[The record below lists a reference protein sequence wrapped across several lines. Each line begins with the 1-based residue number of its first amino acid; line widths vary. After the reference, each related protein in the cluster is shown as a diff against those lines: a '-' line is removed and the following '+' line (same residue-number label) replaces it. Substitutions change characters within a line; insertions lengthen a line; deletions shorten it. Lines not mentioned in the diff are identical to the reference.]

1 MDLQILYLMLG
12 LIGIWISAGI
22 AVINLQKIAKAI
34 NMTEAFI
41 GLTVLSIATSLPEI
55 FTHLVVSMDVLK
67 GIDTSNIAIGTNIGS
82 NIIQITFIMGLIGL
96 MVLVKSHKKI
106 LNIDSIVMLSGI
118 ILLFVM
124 CLDGKI
130 SRTEGFILTFIYI
143 GYLIYLTKGE
153 KIFRNHHKSKD
164 NILKHSILTCIGLA
178 LLLYSAKVVVTN
190 ADTLAALW
198 GVRDS
203 FIGSIIIGLITAL
216 PELTV
221 AIRAILKGS
230 TGMSLGTLIG
240 SNITSPLFALGIG
253 AMVSGYTVDKV
264 ITFFDIP
271 FWFFVSLLLIF
282 FFKKKMK
289 LGKPEAVTLILFY
302 LSYLFM
308 KIMFFA

>member
-1 MDLQILYLMLG
+1 MNLQTIYLLLG
-12 LIGIWISAGI
+12 LMGIWISAGI
-22 AVINLQKIAKAI
+22 VVINLQKIAKAI

-55 FTHLVVSMDVLK
+55 FTHLVVSMDVLN
-67 GIDTSNIAIGTNIGS
+67 GIDTSNIAIGSNIGS
-82 NIIQITFIMGLIGL
+82 NIVQITFIMGLIGL
-96 MVLVKSHKKI
+96 MVLVKSHQKI
-106 LNIDSIVMLSGI
+106 LKIDSVVMLSGI

-124 CLDGKI
+124 CLNGKI
-130 SRTEGFILTFIYI
+130 SRSEGFILTFVYI

-153 KIFRNHHKSKD
+153 KIFKNHHKLKD
-164 NILKHSILTCIGLA
+164 HTLKHTLLTCMGLA

-190 ADTLAALW
+190 ADALAALW

-203 FIGSIIIGLITAL
+203 FIGSIVIGLTTAL

-240 SNITSPLFALGIG
+240 SNITNPLFALGIG

-271 FWFFVSLLLIF
+271 FWFFVSLLVIF

-289 LGKPEAVTLILFY
+289 LDKPEAVTLILLY
-302 LSYLFM
+302 LSYLFI